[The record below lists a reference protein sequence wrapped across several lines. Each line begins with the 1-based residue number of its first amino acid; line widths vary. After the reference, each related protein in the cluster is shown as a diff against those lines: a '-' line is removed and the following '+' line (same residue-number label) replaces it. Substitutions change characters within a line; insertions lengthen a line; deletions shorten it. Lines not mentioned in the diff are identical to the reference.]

1 VAKSKG
7 TFVVP
12 RNFDHEGKRFAS
24 KVNESIAQLKGEI
37 GNPLDAAVTFRDLIN
52 SGIAKRDIRIGSNGQ
67 IIGLGSQGV
76 TFGDEEVLGIPPA
89 PTGVSADGAFQNIV
103 IEWDVPT
110 FFGFS
115 HAEVWAATTDTFA
128 DRVFI
133 GQTTAAVF
141 SHQVGNAQTRYYWI
155 RFVNTQD
162 TVGPFNSTTGT
173 QASTVEDIG
182 AMMQELSEDLSSLPG
197 YQTLIADEFSDIAS
211 DISTL
216 ESSVSSLQTT
226 VSGLS
231 TATTRVIKSTSAPTQ
246 RDDATSLQGT
256 DIWIDT
262 DDNNQV
268 YVRNAAN
275 TAWVKSRDSS
285 LVTLVGTS
293 SFTGSDLT
301 SAMASAQSDIIT
313 ATNTNTSQATAITNL
328 QSDLSAAESDI
339 STNAT
344 AISSLGTRVTTA
356 EGNITSITSDVTT
369 LQSDLTTAQGDITTN
384 ASAIS
389 GLQTQITSNDGDI
402 TTLTSDVTELEST
415 LTGYSSSSTVASAI
429 SGLQTQITANDGD
442 ITTITSDVTELEST
456 LTGYSSSS
464 TVASAISGL
473 QTQITANDGD
483 ITTINSDVTAL
494 EATLTGYNSSST
506 VASAISG
513 LQTQITAN
521 DGDITTINSDITA
534 LEATLTGYS
543 SSSTV
548 ASAISGLQ
556 TQITANDGDITSLS
570 SSVTSLTSDLSTAE
584 GNISSNASAISSLQT
599 TVTSQGN
606 SISSNASAIT
616 SLQSTT
622 GTNSASITSL
632 QTATTNLQNDANASY
647 VLKVEANGSVSGMV
661 LEANASGAGAGS
673 AVQFVS
679 DKFAIW
685 NGSSGTAPFIVSGGV
700 VYIDDARIQN
710 GAITNAKIGNLAV
723 DEGKIAN
730 LAVTNGKIANLAVD
744 NAKINDLS
752 VTKLT
757 GTFAQFESVIT
768 GQLSADSITIDN
780 LTLDTNA
787 SGELIIKEGGVQTG
801 NISANAATVFDVS
814 TGSFIATGQS
824 ATNQVLVTGGVVP
837 APPSGEIQKLS
848 ILGNTMNS
856 GNNQS
861 TPSYFISYI
870 IQARSATTE
879 AGVASASYSTIQTF
893 TTRGEAGEAFQSVS
907 AAHTTTAGNYYQF
920 RFLVTYN
927 NLAVMT
933 GATRGFGPSTLQTMA
948 AYR

>member
-1 VAKSKG
+1 MAKTKG

-12 RNFDHEGKRFAS
+12 RNFDHEGKRFAT
-24 KVNESIAQLKGEI
+24 KVNESIAQLKGEL
-37 GNPLDAAVTFRDLIN
+37 GDPLDGAVTFRDLIDA
-52 SGIAKRDIRIGSNGQ
+52 GIAKRDIRIGSNGQ
-67 IIGLGSQGV
+67 IVGINSKDV

-89 PTGVSADGAFQNIV
+89 PTGVSADGAFQNII

-115 HAEVWAATTDTFA
+115 HAEVWAATTDAFA

-141 SHQVGNAQTRYYWI
+141 THQVGNGQTRYYWI

-182 AMMQELSEDLSSLPG
+182 AMMQQLSEDLSNLPG

-301 SAMASAQSDIIT
+301 SAMASAQADIIT

-328 QSDLSAAESDI
+328 QSDLSSAESDI

-344 AISSLGTRVTTA
+344 AISSLGTRVTTN
-356 EGNITSITSDVTT
+356 EGDITSI
-369 LQSDLTTAQGDITTN
+369 
-384 ASAIS
+384 
-389 GLQTQITSNDGDI
+389 
-402 TTLTSDVTELEST
+402 TSDVTELEST

-494 EATLTGYNSSST
+494 EATLTGYSSSST

-556 TQITANDGDITSLS
+556 TQITANDGDISSLS
-570 SSVTSLTSDLSTAE
+570 SSVTSLQSQITSND
-584 GNISSNASAISSLQT
+584 NDISSQASAISSLQT

-632 QTATTNLQNDANASY
+632 QTATTNLQNDANAAY

-685 NGSSGTAPFIVSGGV
+685 NGTSGTAPFIVSSGV

-710 GAITNAKIGNLAV
+710 GAITNAKLGSA
-723 DEGKIAN
+723 
-730 LAVTNGKIANLAVD
+730 AVD
-744 NAKINDLS
+744 NAKIADAAITNAKIANATIQSAKIFDLS
-752 VTKLT
+752 VAKLY

-768 GQLSADSITIDN
+768 GSLTADRISIDG

-787 SGELIIKEGGVQTG
+787 SGELIISSGGVQTG
-801 NISANAATVFDVS
+801 NLSANAATVFDVS
-814 TGSFIATGQS
+814 SGSFIATGQS
-824 ATNQVLVTGGVVP
+824 ATNQVLVTGSVVP
-837 APPSGEIQKLS
+837 APPSGEPQKFA
-848 ILGNTMNS
+848 IIGNTMNS
-856 GNNQS
+856 GNNTS
-861 TPSYFISYI
+861 SPSNVISLI
-870 IQARSATTE
+870 IQVRSASTE
-879 AGVASASYSTIQTF
+879 AGVASASYSVAQTF
-893 TTRGEAGEAFQSVS
+893 TTRGEAGEAFQTVT
-907 AAHTTTAGNYYQF
+907 ANYTTTAGNYYQF

-927 NLAVMT
+927 NLDAMS
-933 GATRGFGPSTLQTMA
+933 GATRGFGPSTLQTIA